1 MTEHCTPTIMGKKT
15 HKIKKKVKMH
25 NNCEVKVNSDKK
37 LNIFIAHKNTQG
49 SGVYSD
55 VHLTQG

>member
-1 MTEHCTPTIMGKKT
+1 
-15 HKIKKKVKMH
+15 MH

-55 VHLTQG
+55 VHLTQGWIVF